1 MDQRLGSWLQKGSHK
16 AREREIMFFNER
28 RQVDMGSEKDAP
40 EGFRGGWYYLLIQF
54 VLFAETV

>member
-1 MDQRLGSWLQKGSHK
+1 
-16 AREREIMFFNER
+16 MFFNER